1 LRRPILISP
10 APKSGRFVIEI
21 DDVENLPKPKARM
34 QALLQRYLHVSDQ
47 GAIDRR
53 IAIVARRKHA
63 AGEEWWVEEYRI
75 WIELEGQGGRRRAQA
90 HGRRFVHG
98 GHTSQAPGGRL
109 SRAASAPKSRAAS
122 AANGARSAKSA
133 EARAEVVA
141 QRLRKLNERIIEA
154 GKEAGETTLSSYEKA
169 LKAIATTLERGPGSS
184 DVDWI
189 SHLATTQAKFI
200 RDVTAAWTSA
210 ARDVL
215 K

>member
-1 LRRPILISP
+1 
-10 APKSGRFVIEI
+10 
-21 DDVENLPKPKARM
+21 M

-109 SRAASAPKSRAAS
+109 
-122 AANGARSAKSA
+122 
-133 EARAEVVA
+133 
-141 QRLRKLNERIIEA
+141 
-154 GKEAGETTLSSYEKA
+154 AGERPKVTRR
-169 LKAIATTLERGPGSS
+169 ERP
-184 DVDWI
+184 
-189 SHLATTQAKFI
+189 K
-200 RDVTAAWTSA
+200 VTRRERPEVPRRERPEVPRGERCEW
-210 ARDVL
+210 RPVGEVG
-215 K
+215 

>member
-1 LRRPILISP
+1 
-10 APKSGRFVIEI
+10 
-21 DDVENLPKPKARM
+21 M

-53 IAIVARRKHA
+53 IAIV
-63 AGEEWWVEEYRI
+63 V
-75 WIELEGQGGRRRAQA
+75 
-90 HGRRFVHG
+90 
-98 GHTSQAPGGRL
+98 
-109 SRAASAPKSRAAS
+109 
-122 AANGARSAKSA
+122 
-133 EARAEVVA
+133 
-141 QRLRKLNERIIEA
+141 
-154 GKEAGETTLSSYEKA
+154 
-169 LKAIATTLERGPGSS
+169 ATTLERGPGSS